1 MTQQNYEEL
10 YSQLTSQPTVGE
22 SGPPHAAFLMHAAR
36 QCEAKVIV
44 EIGFNRGSSA
54 LSLLMSSDD
63 CVVYSV
69 DIRTPE
75 EVHASCDFLRTQF
88 PNRFH
93 YIHGNSNQLLTLLP
107 ITAADLVF
115 IDGDHSYDGVRNDV
129 AQSLQLNPRCIV
141 FDDYYHGAHRHDIQ
155 RVIDEFKLV
164 VTETSDIGCGQAFAN
179 L

>member
-1 MTQQNYEEL
+1 MTQQNYDEL
-10 YSQLTSQPTVGE
+10 YAQLTSHPTVGE
-22 SGPPHAAFLMHAAR
+22 TGPPHAEFLMHAAR
-36 QCEAKVIV
+36 QSNAKVIV

-75 EVHASCDFLRTQF
+75 EVRASCDFLTAQF

-93 YIHGNSNQLLTLLP
+93 YIHGNSRELLSLLP
-107 ITAADLVF
+107 ISNADLVF

-129 AQSLQLNPRCIV
+129 EQSLQLNPRCIV
-141 FDDYYHGAHRHDIQ
+141 FDDYYHGSHRHDIQ
-155 RVIDEFKLV
+155 RVIDEFQLV
-164 VTETSDIGCGQAFAN
+164 VAETSDIGCGQAFVN
-179 L
+179 R